1 MPTAIGG
8 YLTKDGACDGGH
20 YVLRVLTSPRISL
33 PRYVADVTGYY
44 TDEYGIAE
52 TLNPCLAL
60 LPHGRFL
67 SGWTMGEGMA
77 TGFDADVYDNEREAW
92 LAAHRVA
99 ERDAEAER
107 EYRASLCAE
116 CYDNERR
123 GHGELPELCETC
135 YLDSPDR
142 TLATH
147 ATE

>member
-1 MPTAIGG
+1 VPTTIGG
-8 YLTKDGACDGGH
+8 YLTKGGTCDGGH
-20 YVLRVLTSPRISL
+20 YELRVLTSPRVSL
-33 PRYVADVTGYY
+33 PRYESSIVGYY
-44 TDEYGIAE
+44 TDEHGVAE
-52 TLNPCLAL
+52 TMNPCLAL

-67 SGWTMGEGMA
+67 AGWTMGEGMSTA
-77 TGFDADVYDNEREAW
+77 FKTDVYDDEREAW
-92 LAAHRVA
+92 LAAHHVA
-99 ERDAEAER
+99 ERDAEDER
-107 EYRASLCAE
+107 EWQASRCAE